1 MTTPRPSLIVIT
13 GPTASGKTR
22 RAVDLA
28 RAIDG
33 EIISADSRQIY
44 RGMDLGTGKD
54 IEEYGDIPVHLIDIC
69 PAGYKYNLYEFLRDY
84 RAAYADITSRGKM
97 PILCGGTGLYVESV
111 LKGLSLPEVPENP
124 ALRASLRGKS
134 LDELTALLSSM
145 KTIHNVTDV
154 DTCQRAIRAIEIQ
167 TYYHQHPE
175 AASSAEP
182 HPLTD
187 AIVIGVDIDR
197 DTRRRRISQRL
208 RARLDAGML
217 DEVRRLLDSGIPA
230 DDLIYYGLEYKY
242 LTLHLIGRLTYDEM
256 VTQLEIAIH
265 QFAKRQMTW
274 FRGMERRLSC
284 TIDSCAVNKV
294 NKVERVKSCTV
305 EEVNGIKGVESVDSS
320 TGNGVDE
327 VDAGTKPIITWLP
340 STLSSDDF
348 TARILATIRKK

>member
-1 MTTPRPSLIVIT
+1 MSIRPSLIVIT

-54 IEEYGDIPVHLIDIC
+54 LEEYGEIPVHLIDIC
-69 PAGYKYNLYEFLRDY
+69 PAGYKYNLYEYLRDY
-84 RAAYADITSRGKM
+84 RTAYADITSRGKM

-124 ALRASLRGKS
+124 ELRASLRGKS
-134 LDELTALLSSM
+134 LAELTDMLAAM
-145 KTIHNVTDV
+145 KTLHNVTDV
-154 DTCQRAIRAIEIQ
+154 DSCQRAIRAIEIQ
-167 TYYHQHPE
+167 AYYHEHPE
-175 AASSAEP
+175 AAASAEP
-182 HPLTD
+182 HPVTD
-187 AIVIGVDIDR
+187 ALVIGVDVDR
-197 DTRRRRISQRL
+197 DTRRRRISERL

-256 VTQLEIAIH
+256 VSQLEIAIH

-274 FRGMERRLSC
+274 FRGMERRLSY
-284 TIDSCAVNKV
+284 TVNKVDSCAVEEVNKVKEVNSFAVNKV
-294 NKVERVKSCTV
+294 NKVD
-305 EEVNGIKGVESVDSS
+305 GVDSCAVRGS
-320 TGNGVDE
+320 DDE
-327 VDAGTKPIITWLP
+327 VDGGRRQVITWLP
-340 STLSSDDF
+340 STLSADDF
-348 TARILATIRKK
+348 TARILAKIG